1 MQQLTGLDAAF
12 LALETANSTGHVGGI
27 CMLDPKDAPVPL
39 TLARLTEVLGDRLPL
54 VPVLRRKLLNV
65 PLGLD
70 QPYWVDDPNFD
81 IEYHIREIAL
91 PRPGSEAQLTEQVAR
106 LHARPLDRSRPL
118 WEIYL
123 ITGLARRRAAVYT
136 KIHHSAIDGASGAEL
151 LTILLDLAPEG
162 RELPPREPFTP
173 GRPPGPA
180 TLTAMAAAKLAW
192 RPVQTVRVTNELV
205 RFLPTLA
212 PALSTLVG
220 GMLGLN
226 RGDGEVIPTTPGR
239 APATP
244 FNRPITPHRR
254 LALRSVDLDSVKAV
268 KNAFGVSVND
278 VVMAMCA
285 GALRRWLADH
295 DALPDSPLIA
305 MIPVSVRDPASKA
318 AMGNKVSA
326 MLATLP
332 TNVSDPGER
341 VGIVHAATQIA
352 KSQQAAMPQGLIDQ
366 VSDFSPPALTARAAR
381 VVFATGVLHR
391 LPPFNLC
398 ISNVPGPNVP
408 VYLCGA
414 KLLAHY
420 PVSVITDGQGLN
432 ITLVGYLGRLHF
444 GLVSC
449 RELVPDLDVL
459 ADYLVDE
466 LDLLLKAASQR
477 PPGEDGRQ
485 PHSGQRTAS

>member
-12 LALETANSTGHVGGI
+12 LALETANSTGHVGGVCI
-27 CMLDPKDAPVPL
+27 LDPKGAPVPL
-39 TLARLTEVLGDRLPL
+39 TLARLTEVLGERLPL
-54 VPVLRRKLLNV
+54 VPVLRRKLLAV
-65 PLGLD
+65 PFGLD
-70 QPYWVDDPNFD
+70 QPYWIDDPNFD

-91 PRPGSEAQLTEQVAR
+91 PRPGSEAQLTEQVSR

-136 KIHHSAIDGASGAEL
+136 KIHHAAIDGASGAEL
-151 LTILLDLAPEG
+151 LTILLDLTPDG
-162 RELPPREPFTP
+162 RELPATRPFRP
-173 GRPPGPA
+173 ARPPRPA
-180 TLTAMAAAKLAW
+180 ALTALAAARLAW
-192 RPVQTVRVTNELV
+192 RPVETVRLTSEVV
-205 RFLPTLA
+205 RFLPSLA
-212 PALSTLVG
+212 PAVGGLVG

-226 RGDGEVIPTTPGR
+226 RGDGEVIRTTPGR

-244 FNRPITPHRR
+244 FNRPITSHRR
-254 LALRSVDLDSVKAV
+254 LALRSVDLETVKAI

-295 DALPDSPLIA
+295 SALPDGPLIA
-305 MIPVSVRDPASKA
+305 MIPVSVRDTTSKT

-326 MLATLP
+326 MLAALP
-332 TNVSDPGER
+332 TNVSDPAER
-341 VGIVHAATQIA
+341 VRIAHAATQTA
-352 KSQQAAMPQGLIDQ
+352 KAQQAAIPQGLVDHI
-366 VSDFSPPALTARAAR
+366 SDFALPALTARAAR

-414 KLLAHY
+414 RLLAHY

-432 ITLVGYLGRLHF
+432 ITLVGYLGQLHF

-449 RELVPDLDVL
+449 RELVPDLEAL
-459 ADYLVDE
+459 ADYLTEE
-466 LDLLLKAASQR
+466 LDLLAEAAKAAV
-477 PPGEDGRQ
+477 
-485 PHSGQRTAS
+485 

>member
-1 MQQLTGLDAAF
+1 MQQLTGLDASF
-12 LALETANSTGHVGGI
+12 LAFETANSTGHVGGL
-27 CMLDPKDAPVPL
+27 CLLDPSAAPEPL
-39 TLARLTEVLGDRLPL
+39 TLARLTEVLGERLPL

-70 QPYWVDDPNFD
+70 QPYWIDDADFD

-91 PRPGSEAQLTEQVAR
+91 PSPGSDAQLNEQVAR

-123 ITGLARRRAAVYT
+123 ITGLARDRAAVYT

-151 LTILLDLAPEG
+151 LTVLLDLAPGG
-162 RELPPREPFTP
+162 RELPPSEPFRPERRP
-173 GRPPGPA
+173 GVPA
-180 TLTAMAAAKLAW
+180 IAALAAVRMAW
-192 RPVQTVRVTNELV
+192 RPVQTVQVANQFV
-205 RFLPTLA
+205 RLLPTFG
-212 PALSTLVG
+212 PAVGAFLG
-220 GMLGLN
+220 GMLGLGS
-226 RGDGEVIPTTPGR
+226 GDGAVIPTVPGR

-254 LALRSVDLDSVKAV
+254 VAFRSVALDQVKAV

-295 DALPDSPLIA
+295 DALPAAPLIS
-305 MIPVSVRDPASKA
+305 MVPVSIRDPASQGA
-318 AMGNKVSA
+318 LGNKVSA
-326 MLATLP
+326 MLAALP
-332 TNVSDPGER
+332 THVTDPGQRLE
-341 VGIVHAATQIA
+341 IVHAATKIA
-352 KSQQAAMPQGLIDQ
+352 KAQQAAIPQGLVDQ
-366 VSDFSPPALTARAAR
+366 ISDFAPPALTARAAR
-381 VVFATGVLHR
+381 VVFATGLLHR
-391 LPPFNLC
+391 LPPFNVC

-432 ITLVGYLGRLHF
+432 ITVVGYLGQLHF

-449 RELVPDLDVL
+449 RELIPDLDAL
-459 ADYLVDE
+459 AGYLVDE
-466 LDLLLKAASQR
+466 LEVLLKAADQR
-477 PPGEDGRQ
+477 ADG
-485 PHSGQRTAS
+485 

>member
-173 GRPPGPA
+173 SRPPGPA

-341 VGIVHAATQIA
+341 VAIVHAATQIA